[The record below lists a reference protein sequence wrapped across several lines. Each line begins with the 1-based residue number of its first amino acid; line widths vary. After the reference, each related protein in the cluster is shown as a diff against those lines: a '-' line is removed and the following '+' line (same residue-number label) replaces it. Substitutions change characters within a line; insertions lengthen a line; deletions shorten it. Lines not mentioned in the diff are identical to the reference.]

1 MPTGHTPETQAAG
14 GAGRA
19 GGAGQSG
26 QSGQSGRGRPRMQE
40 QADEI
45 VAGVLAG
52 AGPRV
57 GSREYSTRRV
67 ALMTGLSQPLV
78 SRSMRRIRGAAAGEE
93 VPGHGDLRITAFVVG
108 HPHITVEFAAGGVDV
123 PGEKRAFERR
133 ATSLMAA
140 LWVSGAAAWATE
152 GPVGEGDAA
161 AGQNLAAEEVRVV
174 WEPGQQSWQSFLDQ
188 VSRLLGSCARSVD
201 AIPGELL
208 AALSV
213 RAGRGLH
220 GLDWHRRRRRRDR
233 YGDRP
238 GDSPER
244 FRDVSHRSGTDRN
257 SDSDRA
263 PVTTFP
269 PPAAVRN
276 SALQGPGHSVM
287 SPAEQV
293 AVALR
298 KEIMDAGYRSGDR
311 LTSTLLASHLGITQ
325 ATARAALRR
334 LADDGLLDSRGG
346 VYWLPQVTGVDIV
359 DLYAARLQVGS
370 LLLRACAGRPRYRM
384 LGVQTA
390 LRRLEAAGESG
401 DVREVDQADLYFQQE
416 VADASGLVQSAR
428 TFHALTLRLQMFIS
442 VLQLDYSPAVR
453 RILADDRQ
461 IVAALVNGDAGRA
474 VWTWRS
480 KLDNAV
486 RHMAATAGTRF
497 DVRLWEQLTGA

>member
-1 MPTGHTPETQAAG
+1 MPTGNTPETQAAE
-14 GAGRA
+14 
-19 GGAGQSG
+19 QN
-26 QSGQSGRGRPRMQE
+26 GRGRPRMQE

-67 ALMTGLSQPLV
+67 ALMTGLSQSLV
-78 SRSMRRIRGAAAGEE
+78 SRSMRRIRGAGEGLVGGLGE
-93 VPGHGDLRITAFVVG
+93 GDLRITAFVVE
-108 HPHITVEFAAGGVDV
+108 HPHITVEFAAGGRHV
-123 PGEKRAFERR
+123 PGETRAFERR

-140 LWVSGAAAWATE
+140 LWVSGAAAWALE
-152 GPVGEGDAA
+152 EPVGEGDAD
-161 AGQNLAAEEVRVV
+161 AGQNLAAQEVRAV
-174 WEPGQQSWQSFLDQ
+174 WEPGQQSWQGFLDQ
-188 VSRLLGSCARSVD
+188 VSRLLGSCARSLD
-201 AIPGELL
+201 AVPGELL

-220 GLDWHRRRRRRDR
+220 GLNWHRRADR
-233 YGDRP
+233 SG
-238 GDSPER
+238 R
-244 FRDVSHRSGTDRN
+244 FRDVSDPSGKDGN
-257 SDSDRA
+257 SDSEPD

-269 PPAAVRN
+269 PPAATRN
-276 SALQGPGHSVM
+276 SALQGPGHSIM

-311 LTSTLLASHLGITQ
+311 LTSTVLASHLGIAQ

-346 VYWLPQVTGVDIV
+346 VYWLPQVTGLDVI
-359 DLYAARLQVGS
+359 DLYAARLQVGI

-384 LGVQTA
+384 LGAQTA
-390 LRRLEAAGESG
+390 LRRLEAAGERG

-416 VADASGLVQSAR
+416 VADASGLKQSAR

-461 IVAALVNGDAGRA
+461 IMAALINGDATRA

-486 RHMAATAGTRF
+486 RHMASTAGTRF
-497 DVRLWEQLTGA
+497 DVRMWEQLAGGV